1 MKLFKIELAGVNE
14 TFLYAFFHQNE
25 TLSSEVLKKIWEKRK
40 ESAFLVMWKVPDKS
54 EKSNRLLLDCLI
66 SQELL
71 ELKSTD
77 DIKAWVQKTKA
88 KI

>member
-1 MKLFKIELAGVNE
+1 MKLFRIELVGVNE
-14 TFLYAFFHQNE
+14 SFLHAFFYQNE
-25 TLSSEVLKKIWEKRK
+25 TLSSEVSKKIWEKRK
-40 ESAFLVMWKVPDKS
+40 EAAFLVMWKVNDKS

-71 ELKSTD
+71 ELKSTED
-77 DIKAWVQKTKA
+77 LKAWVQKTKA